1 MESST
6 QKEQLLSNK
15 LNKPILTEI
24 NQMPVPINHCLKSFF
39 CCPRRETR
47 AEAPPPPAVTID
59 RVSGWIN
66 QVDREIPL
74 VNSLN
79 SNGLYSLLNREITV
93 MNNLLAESN
102 TLLAGVNPLTS
113 EAVRTA
119 INQLVSPKKVQLE
132 QALAVAQQKIREHRA
147 EVQSDE
153 AIAKKWTDLNFP
165 AEVLQRHADCARFL
179 IESKLAFSIAGFRE
193 TSQNPELHDLKLADD
208 GHPLI
213 KVRGEWMRWEQLKA
227 QVLFDP
233 ESNQIRS
240 RDYPG
245 QIVESWTYLSPQ
257 GLVRMDRVNHDHL
270 VDIYQLSPEEYQRT
284 LAFARRFYETNPEVD
299 VGIPKDCVLQYMTT
313 SRKTIFAVADAGDE
327 DHYLNVIS
335 NAPIHVVVR
344 LIMPDGKLYSCGI
357 EVTAEGQEFMNNNF
371 FATVPAKVNKGGDYE
386 EFREFDKR
394 IVTCIPL
401 TNARAEG
408 IINEL
413 NEMGTIQ
420 FQYGRQNC
428 SVLMRLVMRGAG
440 YEPVNNQRSIAS
452 ILIDSLPNLEHLP
465 KIGPLIA
472 KVQTVTTPIFKCI
485 HNLIPKCVKVVFS
498 TLKAVVLF
506 IPGKIGNF
514 VLNLLQLKLG
524 AGKMLYPLPAGTAED
539 EFYDQRRLINF
550 SSSIRS
556 FWDMFKDETSTIY
569 HSKPIIDWQK
579 KQKST
584 FIEPYSGSPK
594 LVVVPPAAAA
604 S

>member
-1 MESST
+1 MA
-6 QKEQLLSNK
+6 
-15 LNKPILTEI
+15 
-24 NQMPVPINHCLKSFF
+24 VPIKRCLNSFF

-47 AEAPPPPAVTID
+47 AVPPPPAVTID
-59 RVSGWIN
+59 RVTGWIN
-66 QVDREIPL
+66 QADREIPL

-102 TLLAGVNPLTS
+102 ALVADANPLTP

-119 INQLVSPKKVQLE
+119 INQLVSPKKAQLE
-132 QALAVAQQKIREHRA
+132 QALAVAQQNIREHQA
-147 EVQSDE
+147 EVKSDE
-153 AIAKKWTDLNFP
+153 EVAKKWTALSFP

-179 IESKLAFSIAGFRE
+179 IESKFAFSIAGFRE

-233 ESNQIRS
+233 ETNQIRS

-245 QIVESWTYLSPQ
+245 QVVESWTYLSPQ
-257 GLVRMDRVNHDHL
+257 GLVRIDRMNHERL

-284 LAFARRFYETNPEVD
+284 LAFAHHFYETNPEVD
-299 VGIPKDCVLQYMTT
+299 VGIRKDCVLQFMTT
-313 SRKTIFAVADAGDE
+313 PRKTIFAVADAGDE
-327 DHYLNVIS
+327 DHYLNVSS
-335 NAPIHVVVR
+335 NAPTHIVVR

-357 EVTAEGQEFMNNNF
+357 EATAEGLKFMLENF
-371 FATVPAKVNKGGDYE
+371 FATIPAKINKAGDYE

-413 NEMGTIQ
+413 NEKGTIR

-465 KIGPLIA
+465 KIGPLIG
-472 KVQTVTTPIFKCI
+472 KVQTVTTPIFTWI
-485 HNLIPKCVKVVFS
+485 NHLPPTCVKVVFA

-524 AGKMLYPLPAGTAED
+524 AGKMLYSLPAGTAED

-579 KQKST
+579 EQKST
-584 FIEPYSGSPK
+584 FTEPYSGCPK
-594 LVVVPPAAAA
+594 LVVVPPAPAAA